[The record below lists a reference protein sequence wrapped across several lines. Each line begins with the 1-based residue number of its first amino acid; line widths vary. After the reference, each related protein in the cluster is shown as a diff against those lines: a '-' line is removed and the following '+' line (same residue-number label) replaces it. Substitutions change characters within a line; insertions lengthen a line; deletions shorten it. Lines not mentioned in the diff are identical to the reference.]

1 MKRPLLTLCLLLMP
15 MLLTAA
21 FAFAQERKVIVAANA
36 AKPVG
41 PYSPGIMIGDYLY
54 VSGQGVRDANSQ
66 MPEGITA
73 QTRQCLENVKAIV
86 TAAGLTMEHVV
97 HMQLYLERLSDL
109 PAVEKV
115 YATYFPKN
123 PPARVILGVAK
134 MPTDTTVEMTVV
146 AVRNLGEK
154 KPLALKALRPLGHAS
169 SAITVGNRIYLSGLY
184 ATTAV
189 ELLSKLQSVMK
200 EARTLTSNVL
210 WRNEYSTTGRVGIP
224 MRELPE
230 QATLA
235 MSLIATRQNLKEGGA
250 CRVDNKTI
258 YCAAQ
263 SYEVEGAVQEQVKAV
278 MGKLQSGLAAY
289 GANFAH
295 VTASNV
301 FLDDIGEFKLMNETY
316 ASFFSAAPPTRTTV
330 QPFPKAER
338 GKGATALVRIA
349 LVAVKD

>member
-1 MKRPLLTLCLLLMP
+1 MLMT

-21 FAFAQERKVIVAANA
+21 FTLAQERKVIVAANA

-54 VSGQGVRDANSQ
+54 VSGQGVRDANSN
-66 MPEGITA
+66 MPEGIAA

-86 TAAGLTMEHVV
+86 TAASLTMEHVV
-97 HMQLYLERLSDL
+97 HLQLYLERLSDL
-109 PAVEKV
+109 PAVERV
-115 YATYFPKN
+115 YAEYFPKN
-123 PPARVILGVAK
+123 PPARIVLGVTK

-154 KPLALKALRPLGHAS
+154 KPLALKSLRPLGQAS
-169 SAITVGNRIYLSGLY
+169 SAITAGNRIYLSGIY
-184 ATTAV
+184 AASAV
-189 ELLSKLQSVMK
+189 ELLSKLQSVLK
-200 EARTLTSNVL
+200 EARTLTTNVL

-250 CRVDNKTI
+250 CRPDGKTI

-301 FLDDIGEFKLMNETY
+301 YLDDIGEFRLMNETY
-316 ASFFSAAPPTRTTV
+316 ASFFAAAPPTRTTV